1 MTPDLA
7 ELRRLLDV
15 NRGRYFHALP
25 WHAWDRG
32 IGYELHVGATCRDEM
47 EPRGYCEE
55 VNNSFRETFCAPEA
69 ELIVAAVNAL
79 PALLDAAAERDALAD
94 RLDIA
99 EAGLDRVAV
108 AMGCGDEVDGRGVY
122 RDDVDGMI
130 EYATTLRQAARDH
143 DECPVLCAE
152 HDGPEAWEWPMSC
165 QDCRGSGMAGP
176 SAIDFID
183 GVVPDNLAHPGECES
198 CAGSGRDCN
207 SIHNLVT
214 MDDARQMAAVVLD
227 DLAVAEA
234 RMADVRALH
243 RPAYNDTA
251 RSPICPDCDG
261 KAGVHPCG
269 CWADTDYEPVCAVCN
284 QGHKGMSVPWPCET
298 IRAIDGGES

>member
-1 MTPDLA
+1 MSALTPEKLA
-7 ELRRLLDV
+7 ELRRLLDATETPWALWDGYGPDGNGDMRV
-15 NRGRYFHALP
+15 ARIGHLSGSGIRADPASADIYGR
-25 WHAWDRG
+25 
-32 IGYELHVGATCRDEM
+32 
-47 EPRGYCEE
+47 
-55 VNNSFRETFCAPEA
+55 REAFQLLAS
-69 ELIVAAVNAL
+69 AVNAL
-79 PALLDAAAERDALAD
+79 PALLDDAAERDALAD

-198 CAGSGRDCN
+198 CARSGRDCN
-207 SIHNLVT
+207 SIHSLVT

-243 RPAYNDTA
+243 FGEYVEDEDQNRCFECGDDWH
-251 RSPICPDCDG
+251 CP
-261 KAGVHPCG
+261 
-269 CWADTDYEPVCAVCN
+269 
-284 QGHKGMSVPWPCET
+284 T
-298 IRAIDGGES
+298 IRALDEEPQP

>member
-1 MTPDLA
+1 MSAPTPETLA
-7 ELRRLLDV
+7 ELRRLLDEAPPLPYRDRPATHGDPSNGPTYV
-15 NRGRYFHALP
+15 ALEAQWEGR
-25 WHAWDRG
+25 W
-32 IGYELHVGATCRDEM
+32 
-47 EPRGYCEE
+47 EE
-55 VNNSFRETFCAPEA
+55 VATGSYEKWCGMGIALA
-69 ELIVAAVNAL
+69 AAAVNAL

-176 SAIDFID
+176 SVIDFID

-214 MDDARQMAAVVLD
+214 MDDARQMVAVVLD

-251 RSPICPDCDG
+251 RSQICPDCDG

-298 IRAIDGGES
+298 IRAIDGAES

>member
-1 MTPDLA
+1 MPDLTPDVTTTPNFDPGRVAIASGWLVYDVGYHTCGGYGPESGYAHEPGCGAEPICKVADIPDLLA
-7 ELRRLLDV
+7 
-15 NRGRYFHALP
+15 
-25 WHAWDRG
+25 
-32 IGYELHVGATCRDEM
+32 
-47 EPRGYCEE
+47 
-55 VNNSFRETFCAPEA
+55 
-69 ELIVAAVNAL
+69 
-79 PALLDAAAERDALAD
+79 AAAERDALAD

-183 GVVPDNLAHPGECES
+183 GVAPDNLAHPGECES

-243 RPAYNDTA
+243 FGEYVEDED
-251 RSPICPDCDG
+251 RSRCFE
-261 KAGVHPCG
+261 CG
-269 CWADTDYEPVCAVCN
+269 DE
-284 QGHKGMSVPWPCET
+284 WPCPT
-298 IRAIDGGES
+298 IRALSGAES

>member
-1 MTPDLA
+1 MSDLTPETLA
-7 ELRRLLDV
+7 ELRRLLDAGTPV
-15 NRGRYFHALP
+15 PWAQGDPAFGGRNAQCVVSISSEAMGRDVMGPMLRPALF
-25 WHAWDRG
+25 DV
-32 IGYELHVGATCRDEM
+32 ELV
-47 EPRGYCEE
+47 
-55 VNNSFRETFCAPEA
+55 
-69 ELIVAAVNAL
+69 VAAVNAL

-143 DECPVLCAE
+143 DKCPVLCAE

-251 RSPICPDCDG
+251 RSQICPDCDG

>member
-1 MTPDLA
+1 MTPTAPDLA
-7 ELRRLLDV
+7 ELRRLAEAATQGPWAARYGVSWEARVCATTGSLADV
-15 NRGRYFHALP
+15 NSTA
-25 WHAWDRG
+25 
-32 IGYELHVGATCRDEM
+32 
-47 EPRGYCEE
+47 
-55 VNNSFRETFCAPEA
+55 NA

-79 PALLDAAAERDALAD
+79 PGLLDAAAERDALAD

-207 SIHNLVT
+207 SIHNLIT

-243 RPAYNDTA
+243 FGEYVEDEDQNR
-251 RSPICPDCDG
+251 CFE
-261 KAGVHPCG
+261 CG
-269 CWADTDYEPVCAVCN
+269 DE
-284 QGHKGMSVPWPCET
+284 WPCPT
-298 IRAIDGGES
+298 IRALGGAES